1 MNSEALSKLVVKG
14 MQEKKANNVTILD
27 LSQVKNAVAD
37 YFILCSANSDTQV
50 DAISD
55 SVEEFVFKQAQENV
69 WQKEGKNNK
78 EWILLD
84 FVTVVAHIF
93 KTEKR
98 AHYDLENLWGDAKVI
113 EVENI

>member
-1 MNSEALSKLVVKG
+1 MNSEALSKIVVQG
-14 MQEKKANNVTILD
+14 MQEKKANDVTILD

-37 YFILCSANSDTQV
+37 YFVLCSASSDTQV

-55 SVEEFVFKQAQENV
+55 SVEAFVYKQAKENT

-93 KTEKR
+93 KTDKR
-98 AHYDLENLWGDAKVI
+98 AHYNLESLWGDAKII
-113 EVENI
+113 EIENV

>member
-1 MNSEALSKLVVKG
+1 MNSDTLSQLVVQG
-14 MQEKKANNVTILD
+14 MQEKKANNVTIMD
-27 LSQVKNAVAD
+27 LSEVKNAVAD
-37 YFILCSANSDTQV
+37 FFILCSANSDTQV

-55 SVEEFVFKQAQENV
+55 SVEEFVYKNAKENV

-93 KTEKR
+93 KTDKR
-98 AHYDLENLWGDAKVI
+98 AHYDLENLWGDAKII
-113 EVENI
+113 EIENV